1 MSQLGD
7 NSVPMES
14 LKLFFLFLF
23 LSFSLQAKV
32 VGVMYFNEFMG
43 HLHKSA
49 TKTSNSLTT
58 IQCSQPVK
66 VLEENGKFS
75 SGQWFYV
82 SVGNDKGYIHSQ
94 FLQTSRPECFQERY
108 PRFYQKLELDLSDM
122 YYFGRLQDHFIK
134 AITRAQ

>member
-1 MSQLGD
+1 
-7 NSVPMES
+7 MES
-14 LKLFFLFLF
+14 IKLFLF
-23 LSFSLQAKV
+23 IFVWISATQAKV

-43 HLHKSA
+43 HLHKSSS
-49 TKTSNSLTT
+49 KTSNSLTT

-66 VLEENGKFS
+66 VLEEDGKFN

-82 SVGNDKGYIHSQ
+82 SVGDDKGYIHSQ
-94 FLQTSRPECFQERY
+94 FLQTSRPECFQEKY

-122 YYFGRLQDHFIK
+122 YYFGRLEDHFLK